1 MERGRELLV
10 EAGRKRSVSV
20 RRGSGSLHVAR
31 WGFVLVW
38 AAEPVLVGPG
48 FYGLLSNIPLTWSS
62 FHWLKTKN
70 SKEYSNPHIYKSHK
84 CKGTQS

>member
-48 FYGLLSNIPLTWSS
+48 FYGQIGRASCRERVSS
-62 FHWLKTKN
+62 
-70 SKEYSNPHIYKSHK
+70 PV
-84 CKGTQS
+84 

>member
-20 RRGSGSLHVAR
+20 RQGSASLHVMR

-48 FYGLLSNIPLTWSS
+48 FLRSFIQYATDMVIISS
-62 FHWLKTKN
+62 VENQKQQGIFQPT
-70 SKEYSNPHIYKSHK
+70 YI
-84 CKGTQS
+84 